1 MRIARILGL
10 FLLIFN
16 FAACKDAKVNVKL
29 KSKTSSSNPP
39 GFEINGQ
46 TETLIHVGAGI
57 TLKARAEMNPVV
69 TAPTST
75 LTGSGI
81 TMRAGVVR

>member
-10 FLLIFN
+10 FLLILN
-16 FAACKDAKVNVKL
+16 FAACKDAKVNVKF
-29 KSKTSSSNPP
+29 KSKASSSNPP
-39 GFEINGQ
+39 GFEINGR
-46 TETLIHVGAGI
+46 TETLTGSGI

-69 TAPTST
+69 TAPTSA

>member
-1 MRIARILGL
+1 MRILKTLGVSLLLL
-10 FLLIFN
+10 F
-16 FAACKDAKVNVKL
+16 FAACKDAKVNVKM
-29 KSKTSSSNPP
+29 KSKASSSNPP
-39 GFEINGQ
+39 GFEINGR
-46 TETLIHVGAGI
+46 TETLFHGGSGI

-81 TMRAGVVR
+81 TLRAGVVR